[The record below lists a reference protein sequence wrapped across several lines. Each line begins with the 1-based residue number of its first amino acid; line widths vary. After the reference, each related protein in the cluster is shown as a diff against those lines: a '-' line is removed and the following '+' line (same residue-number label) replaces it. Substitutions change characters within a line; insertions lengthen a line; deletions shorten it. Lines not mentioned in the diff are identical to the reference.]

1 MKKFVTLLLASF
13 MFLVPLTAQEDVI
26 PLSIEDSDDY
36 YSIEEDFQDLLSEVN
51 ALLVSLG
58 EDELPADADLDDVIE
73 VLDKY
78 GLLDED
84 ESGDGLYLDDGASS
98 VVTTGYDDD
107 EDLSALRLYLNEETG
122 FEAYIADDAGLLSEK
137 EKDALLNDLIP
148 ITQWGNACF
157 FTSDK
162 NYGVSTEE
170 LAAEF
175 YEQLYEPDTSGTIF
189 LVDMNERMLW
199 IHSEGEVYKTIND
212 NYAQT
217 ITDNVYKL
225 ASASDYYGCASKVF
239 GQIGTLLS
247 GGKIAQPMKH
257 ISNYLLALILA
268 LIICFIYMKSS
279 SKTQDEKAQ
288 PKAEPIFNGT
298 LANIS
303 VTKGR
308 LTSRTI
314 QSSSGGGSRGGGGG
328 GHSGGGGG
336 HRF

>member
-1 MKKFVTLLLASF
+1 MKRFLTLLLASL
-13 MFLVPLTAQEDVI
+13 MLMLPLTADDDII
-26 PLSIEDSDDY
+26 PLGVEDSSEGSSFDGMSEDDFFAY
-36 YSIEEDFQDLLSEVN
+36 LENLADQMGMGVDELIDILGVDDDTI
-51 ALLVSLG
+51 SLEG
-58 EDELPADADLDDVIE
+58 EDED
-73 VLDKY
+73 
-78 GLLDED
+78 
-84 ESGDGLYLDDGASS
+84 S
-98 VVTTGYDDD
+98 VTTTGYSDGDVD
-107 EDLSALRLYLNEETG
+107 SSARRLYTNDATG
-122 FEAYIADDAGLLSEK
+122 YEVFIADDAGLLSDK
-137 EKDALLNDLIP
+137 EEDDLLNEMIP

-157 FTSDK
+157 YTTDK
-162 NYGVSTEE
+162 AFRMSTDE
-170 LAAEF
+170 LSAE
-175 YEQLYEPDTSGTIF
+175 LYERYYGPGTSGTIF

-199 IHSEGEVYKTIND
+199 IHSDGDVYKVVNS

-225 ASASDYYGCASKVF
+225 ASAGDYYGCASKVF

-247 GGKIAQPMKH
+247 GGRIAQPMKH
-257 ISNYLLALILA
+257 VSNYLLALILA
-268 LIICFIYMKSS
+268 LIICYIYMKTS

>member
-1 MKKFVTLLLASF
+1 MKRFLTLLLASL
-13 MFLVPLTAQEDVI
+13 MLMLPLTADDDII
-26 PLSIEDSDDY
+26 PLGVEDSSEGSSFDGMSDDEFY
-36 YSIEEDFQDLLSEVN
+36 AYLENLADQMGMGVDELIDILKVDDDTI
-51 ALLVSLG
+51 SLEG
-58 EDELPADADLDDVIE
+58 EDGAA
-73 VLDKY
+73 VL
-78 GLLDED
+78 
-84 ESGDGLYLDDGASS
+84 
-98 VVTTGYDDD
+98 TTGIDDD
-107 EDLSALRLYLNEETG
+107 EDLSAMRLYTNDATG
-122 FEAYIADDAGLLSEK
+122 YEAFIADDAGLLSDK
-137 EKDALLNDLIP
+137 EKDDLLNDMIP
-148 ITQWGNACF
+148 ITQWGNAYF
-157 FTSDK
+157 HTDDG
-162 NYGVSTEE
+162 NYGLSTESLAPE
-170 LAAEF
+170 L
-175 YEQLYEPDTSGTIF
+175 YEQIYEPGTSGTIF
-189 LVDMNERMLW
+189 LIDMYERMLY
-199 IHSEGEVYKTIND
+199 IHSEGDVNKVINS
-212 NYAQT
+212 NYARS

-225 ASASDYYGCASKVF
+225 AGDKEYYACAKKAF
-239 GQIGTLLS
+239 NQIETLLA